1 VLYKGRKYSGVS
13 NVGCKPTVSEDREMS
28 VETYI
33 YDFDEYIYGEEIEV
47 YLKEF
52 RRPERKFDSLD
63 DLRAQLERDIM
74 R

>member
-1 VLYKGRKYSGVS
+1 
-13 NVGCKPTVSEDREMS
+13 VSEDREMS